1 MLRRLYR
8 VMLWTCPSDV
18 RRELGSEM
26 EEAFFVRLAVERVR
40 RPWWWQPITWTRG
53 FADAVLFALAMRRDA
68 RRRRVEFDPMSS
80 PLSRARRPL
89 MRRQDVRATL
99 RLMRT
104 TPLFTASIVLMLAL
118 GIGATTAIFS
128 VVDGVL
134 LKPLPFPHADRIVQ
148 IFGTAVSRQID
159 RHGMTEANFW
169 DLREMNRSFA
179 ELGARHGASFTLT
192 GSGAP
197 MRVDGASVTVGFFRT
212 LGVTPVQGRLF
223 APGEDNPGAPG
234 TLAMLSHAFWTR
246 QYASNPDVVGRT
258 IQLDGRT
265 YDVIGVLPPGS
276 PWLDSAEVFVP
287 LVRHPNANRGSWEY
301 DVVARLKDD
310 VSMATATADM
320 DRVARALAAAW
331 PKDNE
336 GQGLTLAPSAEWIGS
351 ESLRRTLSLLLGAV
365 SLLLVVACVNVAN
378 LLLARASGRV
388 REAAMRTALGATR
401 GDLIRERF
409 TESIMLAGAGAIG
422 GWLVALAALSVLRAL
437 APGGVPHLDN
447 VALDTRALVFTA
459 GVAVVIGV
467 MTGLVPALAAPVV
480 DLVPALRQSQ
490 RGSMGDRQSDRLR
503 GIFVAAEVALSLMLL
518 VGAGLLVRSLVAVLD
533 ADRGFATDHRLV
545 ASFSVPGS
553 YPKARREQI
562 TLDVI
567 EHIKTL
573 PGVVSVGYVSGR
585 PLRGWGTG
593 MGIVAADHRD
603 IAERDIPWVSW
614 RAVTEDYFK
623 TMGLAIVRGRGFT
636 DRDRVDSSTGAPTPV
651 IVSQRLASR
660 LWPDEDPVGRQ
671 AVLWAG
677 QGGDPGVILGV
688 VQDMREDRIEGEPTM
703 AVYFPARGQLGGT
716 SVDLVIHTSDRPER
730 IVPSLRA
737 ALTSVDPGLPLYDVR
752 TLEDLVNRSVAMRRF
767 TMVLLSV
774 FAGLALVL
782 AVAGVYGVVAYSVVR
797 RTGEIGVRLA
807 LGASPRG
814 VLRRVVVRGM
824 RPVCI
829 GVCLGLIGMIGAS
842 RIMASLLLDV
852 TIGDPISYFAATVG
866 VMVAAA
872 LACYV
877 PARQVLRIDPVVAL
891 RSE

>member
-1 MLRRLYR
+1 
-8 VMLWTCPSDV
+8 
-18 RRELGSEM
+18 
-26 EEAFFVRLAVERVR
+26 
-40 RPWWWQPITWTRG
+40 
-53 FADAVLFALAMRRDA
+53 
-68 RRRRVEFDPMSS
+68 
-80 PLSRARRPL
+80 
-89 MRRQDVRATL
+89 
-99 RLMRT
+99 
-104 TPLFTASIVLMLAL
+104 
-118 GIGATTAIFS
+118 
-128 VVDGVL
+128 
-134 LKPLPFPHADRIVQ
+134 
-148 IFGTAVSRQID
+148 
-159 RHGMTEANFW
+159 
-169 DLREMNRSFA
+169 
-179 ELGARHGASFTLT
+179 
-192 GSGAP
+192 
-197 MRVDGASVTVGFFRT
+197 
-212 LGVTPVQGRLF
+212 
-223 APGEDNPGAPG
+223 
-234 TLAMLSHAFWTR
+234 
-246 QYASNPDVVGRT
+246 
-258 IQLDGRT
+258 
-265 YDVIGVLPPGS
+265 
-276 PWLDSAEVFVP
+276 
-287 LVRHPNANRGSWEY
+287 
-301 DVVARLKDD
+301 
-310 VSMATATADM
+310 
-320 DRVARALAAAW
+320 
-331 PKDNE
+331 
-336 GQGLTLAPSAEWIGS
+336 
-351 ESLRRTLSLLLGAV
+351 
-365 SLLLVVACVNVAN
+365 
-378 LLLARASGRV
+378 
-388 REAAMRTALGATR
+388 
-401 GDLIRERF
+401 
-409 TESIMLAGAGAIG
+409 
-422 GWLVALAALSVLRAL
+422 
-437 APGGVPHLDN
+437 
-447 VALDTRALVFTA
+447 
-459 GVAVVIGV
+459 
-467 MTGLVPALAAPVV
+467 
-480 DLVPALRQSQ
+480 
-490 RGSMGDRQSDRLR
+490 
-503 GIFVAAEVALSLMLL
+503 
-518 VGAGLLVRSLVAVLD
+518 
-533 ADRGFATDHRLV
+533 
-545 ASFSVPGS
+545 
-553 YPKARREQI
+553 
-562 TLDVI
+562 
-567 EHIKTL
+567 
-573 PGVVSVGYVSGR
+573 
-585 PLRGWGTG
+585 

-797 RTGEIGVRLA
+797 RTSEIGVRLA